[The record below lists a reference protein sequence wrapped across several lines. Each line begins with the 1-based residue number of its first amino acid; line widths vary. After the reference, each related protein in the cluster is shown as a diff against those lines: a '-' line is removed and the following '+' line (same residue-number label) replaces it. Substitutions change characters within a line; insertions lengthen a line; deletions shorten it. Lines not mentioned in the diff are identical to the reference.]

1 MGTQPENTHGIQT
14 QTQPNPYPKFGSGPG
29 ITLGYPNFGYPIPT
43 LVQTEL
49 CHASAGLFC
58 PGSTSEM
65 LPKLPTNLSACK
77 PASPFQYFLFFST
90 VHHLTDL
97 NSRNF
102 LWPRLILQARLL
114 LWLGS
119 SPAPVA
125 EVKDCY
131 LQTLQ
136 IVYKRNY
143 AKLVPVYSAPALPVK
158 CCPNCPQ
165 TYQPASLPALF
176 KALSGLER

>member
-1 MGTQPENTHGIQT
+1 MNLTNILWIKDFSIEGT
-14 QTQPNPYPKFGSGPG
+14 
-29 ITLGYPNFGYPIPT
+29 
-43 LVQTEL
+43 
-49 CHASAGLFC
+49 
-58 PGSTSEM
+58 
-65 LPKLPTNLSACK
+65 
-77 PASPFQYFLFFST
+77 FFSGLLLWFLSNCKKQEKKT
-90 VHHLTDL
+90 LSFEKSLIWMSDL

>member
-1 MGTQPENTHGIQT
+1 M
-14 QTQPNPYPKFGSGPG
+14 FFF
-29 ITLGYPNFGYPIPT
+29 PNFSPI
-43 LVQTEL
+43 
-49 CHASAGLFC
+49 
-58 PGSTSEM
+58 
-65 LPKLPTNLSACK
+65 
-77 PASPFQYFLFFST
+77 FSILN
-90 VHHLTDL
+90 HLTDL

-125 EVKDCY
+125 ELKDCY

-143 AKLVPVYSAPALPVK
+143 ANLVPVYSARFYRWMLPK
-158 CCPNCPQ
+158 LPTNLSACK
-165 TYQPASLPALF
+165 PASPFQSPFWLREIEILLHDF
-176 KALSGLER
+176 LQLLKLHTGWNYVHLTSY

>member
-1 MGTQPENTHGIQT
+1 MKTFEKLEKNLCLFQNRKNLRLDIFFTVWLI
-14 QTQPNPYPKFGSGPG
+14 FF
-29 ITLGYPNFGYPIPT
+29 TLN
-43 LVQTEL
+43 
-49 CHASAGLFC
+49 
-58 PGSTSEM
+58 
-65 LPKLPTNLSACK
+65 
-77 PASPFQYFLFFST
+77 
-90 VHHLTDL
+90 HLTDL

-119 SPAPVA
+119 SPALVA

-143 AKLVPVYSAPALPVK
+143 AKLVPVYSARLYRWMLPK
-158 CCPNCPQ
+158 LPTNLSACK
-165 TYQPASLPALF
+165 PASPFQSPFWLREIEILLHDF
-176 KALSGLER
+176 L

>member
-1 MGTQPENTHGIQT
+1 MDSLFSQFDQYSLNQRLFNRGRLFLWAFALVLEQLQKTREKDAL
-14 QTQPNPYPKFGSGPG
+14 YWKVF
-29 ITLGYPNFGYPIPT
+29 TLN
-43 LVQTEL
+43 
-49 CHASAGLFC
+49 
-58 PGSTSEM
+58 
-65 LPKLPTNLSACK
+65 
-77 PASPFQYFLFFST
+77 
-90 VHHLTDL
+90 HLTDL

-143 AKLVPVYSAPALPVK
+143 AKLVPVCSAPALPVK